1 MIFFLLL
8 SSFEYFTQNFAI
20 LCSPICFLHPQ
31 LDVFGL
37 NSCFFKSNAIFNRLF
52 FCKGGWMN
60 LNHVPGV
67 IAKSTKARQ
76 KQKHS
81 MVAQA
86 RFIEISRS
94 CCLVFWNFE
103 LNSLLFLLTN
113 FLQFNSRCFFRNWMI
128 FYYMSY

>member
-52 FCKGGWMN
+52 FYKGGWMN

-67 IAKSTKARQ
+67 IAKSTNARRKKNILWLLRRDSLKFHVPAVQ
-76 KQKHS
+76 
-81 MVAQA
+81 
-86 RFIEISRS
+86 
-94 CCLVFWNFE
+94 CFWNFE

-113 FLQFNSRCFFRNWMI
+113 FMQFNSRCFFRNWMI